1 MSRPPVKSPDEKL
14 RIALTVVRGEVS
26 ISEAARREGVSETS
40 IAKWRDQFLEGA
52 RQGLAAGA
60 KTVRDPVRSQLEAE
74 CEQLKAALG
83 EAHAEL
89 RVLKKGGPGSL
100 TSGSWR

>member
-1 MSRPPVKSPDEKL
+1 MARPPVKAPEQKL
-14 RIALTVVRGEVS
+14 RIVLAVVRGEVS

-40 IAKWRDQFLEGA
+40 IAKWRDQFLEGGRA
-52 RQGLAAGA
+52 GLAAGA
-60 KTVRDPVRSQLEAE
+60 RLARDPVRAQLEAE

-89 RVLKKGGPGSL
+89 RVLKKGGPGPSA
-100 TSGSWR
+100 SGSWR